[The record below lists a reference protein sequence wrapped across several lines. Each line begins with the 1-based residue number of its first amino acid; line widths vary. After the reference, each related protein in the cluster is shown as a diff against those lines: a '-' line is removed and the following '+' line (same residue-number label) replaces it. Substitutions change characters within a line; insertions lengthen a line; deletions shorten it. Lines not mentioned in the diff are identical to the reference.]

1 VTLSPPR
8 VIAIDGAAGSGKST
22 LARGLARRLVL
33 PYINTGLMYRALTA
47 AASAQGI
54 PLEDEPRLIAVMQ
67 GLRFSLDDSD
77 PRALEIQGWPLASL
91 VTLDVEANV
100 STVARH
106 PGVRTLMRSI
116 QRRLGEEFGAVM
128 EGRDIGSVVFSDA
141 PVKIYL
147 EAEPEARA
155 HRRSAERATDNA
167 PGIAAGNTP
176 GGVGEALHRRD
187 RRDAVTN
194 PHVPADGAAVID
206 TTDLDAERTLVAA
219 LAIVAARAPELVP

>member
-1 VTLSPPR
+1 MTLPPPR

-22 LARGLARRLVL
+22 LARGIAGRLAL

-47 AASAQGI
+47 AALATGVS
-54 PLEDEPRLIAVMQ
+54 LEDEPRLIAVMQ

-77 PRALEIQGWPLASL
+77 PRGLEVDAWPPASL
-91 VTLDVEANV
+91 VTLDVEASV

-147 EAEPEARA
+147 EADADARA
-155 HRRSAERATDNA
+155 QRRSDERMTADA
-167 PGIAAGNTP
+167 PGVPKGR
-176 GGVGEALHRRD
+176 VGEALRQRD

-194 PHVPADGAAVID
+194 PHVPADGAVVIV
-206 TTDLDAERTLVAA
+206 TTDLDAEQTLVAA
-219 LAIVAARAPELVP
+219 LAVVAARAPEMVP

>member
-1 VTLSPPR
+1 MPPPR
-8 VIAIDGAAGSGKST
+8 VIAIDGAASSGKST
-22 LARGLARRLVL
+22 LARGLARRLAL

-47 AASAQGI
+47 AALATEVSV
-54 PLEDEPRLIAVMQ
+54 EDEPSLIGLMQ

-77 PRALEIQGWPLASL
+77 PRSLAVQGWPLASL

-100 STVARH
+100 SAVARH
-106 PGVRTLMRSI
+106 GGVRTLMRSV

-147 EAEPEARA
+147 EADPGARA
-155 HRRSAERATDNA
+155 QRRSAERTEVDA
-167 PGIAAGNTP
+167 PGNAAD
-176 GGVGEALHRRD
+176 GVGEALHLRD

-194 PHVPADGAAVID
+194 PHAPADGAVVID
-206 TTDLDAERTLVAA
+206 TTDLDAEQTLVAA
-219 LAIVAARAPELVP
+219 LAVVAARARELVP